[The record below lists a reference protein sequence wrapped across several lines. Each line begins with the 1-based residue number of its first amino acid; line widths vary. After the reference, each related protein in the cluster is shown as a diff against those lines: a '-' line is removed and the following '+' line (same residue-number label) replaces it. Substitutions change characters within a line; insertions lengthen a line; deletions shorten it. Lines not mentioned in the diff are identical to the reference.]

1 MASVKHEIA
10 EHDVVTL
17 GQPVGKWPA
26 GTLGAVVSDCY
37 RGVFLVEIDTPG
49 GEMLDN
55 IIEVPVD
62 RLVLQQRW
70 SV

>member
-1 MASVKHEIA
+1 
-10 EHDVVTL
+10 VVAL
-17 GQPVGKWPA
+17 REPVGNWPA
-26 GTLGAVVSDCY
+26 GTLGAVVSDYY
-37 RGVFLVEIDTPG
+37 RGMFLVEIDNPG

-55 IIEVPVD
+55 IIEVPAD